1 MKLSL
6 VRSPLL
12 VNVSWLCPIDPWV
25 PELAKNHRV
34 DRGSYRVHAHIA
46 LLLTGLNPRRVF
58 FPYGHVKVPET
69 HQFPEPMMQTLL
81 GAAIVERKVQRWTGA
96 TAALFTAVCVCVVVA
111 QAVNR
116 DTASSRLIGCSEE
129 RLDRPTV
136 LTGDHSSLCCR
147 SGQHNSHLDY
157 FKPWIWQSVNG
168 KTAKCIIYNVN
179 SVQ

>member
-1 MKLSL
+1 MWIKLSL
-6 VRSPLL
+6 VWSPLL

-34 DRGSYRVHAHIA
+34 DRGSYRVHAHTA

-96 TAALFTAVCVCVVVA
+96 TAALFTAVCVCCCCTSGKQRHGEQPFDWLLWGETGPSHSADRWPQLTVLRVRA
-111 QAVNR
+111 TQQ
-116 DTASSRLIGCSEE
+116 SSRL
-129 RLDRPTV
+129 
-136 LTGDHSSLCCR
+136 
-147 SGQHNSHLDY
+147 
-157 FKPWIWQSVNG
+157 F
-168 KTAKCIIYNVN
+168 
-179 SVQ
+179 